1 MNRTTRIAL
10 TIIAVGLAIAAAG
23 AAWVGWEL
31 HTPHPVPAEDGVVVD
46 LPRGM
51 DAGSMLGRLHDAGVI
66 RNPRVIRAWLMLRGG
81 ADDLKAGEYAFREPL
96 SALEVV
102 DKLSRGEVL
111 LHPVT
116 VPEGFD
122 LAETATRLAAAG
134 FGDAGELLAAFRDT
148 DGIRSIDP
156 EAEDLEGYLFPDTY
170 FLPRGETPERIAR
183 TLVDRFKKATG
194 PDYGTRAQAVG
205 LTLREAVIL
214 ASMIEKETSVPD
226 ERWRISRVF
235 HNRLKGGMKLQC
247 DPTVIYALEREE
259 KKVGRLTYADLEFDS
274 PWNTYRVYGLPPGPI
289 CSPGLDSLDAAVHP
303 REGADLYFVASPDG
317 GHRFSSNL
325 HAHLEAVRQWRRH
338 QRSLQ

>member
-1 MNRTTRIAL
+1 MIA
-10 TIIAVGLAIAAAG
+10 AAGLAVATAG
-23 AAWVGWEL
+23 AAWVWWEL
-31 HTPHPVPAEDGVVVD
+31 HTAHAVPAEDGVIVD

-51 DAGSMLGRLHDAGVI
+51 DAGTMLGRLHDAGVI
-66 RNPRVIRAWLMLRGG
+66 RDPRVIRAWLVLRGG
-81 ADDLKAGEYAFREPL
+81 GDSLKAGEYSFREPL

-116 VPEGFD
+116 LPEGLD
-122 LAETATRLAAAG
+122 LAEIAARLAAAG
-134 FGDAGELLAAFRDT
+134 FGDATELVAAFRNT
-148 DGIRSIDP
+148 GGIREIDP

-170 FLPRGETPERIAR
+170 RLPRGETPERIAR
-183 TLVDRFKKATG
+183 TLVERFKKATG
-194 PDYGTRAQAVG
+194 PDYGEQAQAAG

-214 ASMIEKETSVPD
+214 ASMIEKETALPE

-235 HNRLKGGMKLQC
+235 HNRLTGGIRLQC
-247 DPTVIYALEREE
+247 DPTVIYALKRE
-259 KKVGRLTYADLEFDS
+259 KKEVGRLTYADLEFDS

-303 REGADLYFVASPDG
+303 GEGTDLYFVASPEG

-325 HAHLEAVRQWRRH
+325 QAHLEAVRQWRRH